1 MAKQKEIDLSLREW
15 SLLRQSL
22 DIITI
27 QGKDARMVAEL
38 QTKLDIHIST
48 NSPQQ

>member
-1 MAKQKEIDLSLREW
+1 MAKKVTDLSIGEW

-27 QGKDARMVAEL
+27 QGKDAKMLADL

>member
-1 MAKQKEIDLSLREW
+1 MAKKDVMELSLREW

-48 NSPQQ
+48 NSTQQ